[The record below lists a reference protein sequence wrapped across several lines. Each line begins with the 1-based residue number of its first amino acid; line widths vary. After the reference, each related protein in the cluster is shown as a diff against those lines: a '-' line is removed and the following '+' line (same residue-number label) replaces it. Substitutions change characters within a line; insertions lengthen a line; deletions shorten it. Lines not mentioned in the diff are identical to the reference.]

1 MEATISRDGSG
12 VYSYPGGGAAV
23 SGAAISSTAYNTRA
37 ADVLADLNAARP
49 ISAGGTGAT
58 TAATARIA
66 LGVQASDALLTA
78 IAALTTSADRFL
90 KFTGTDTVAVFDL
103 FGTANTFTATQTAG
117 RWAVDTTAY
126 FDLNSGNPVLAFDA
140 TDFFLFTRSSSL
152 LSYGVGGITPWQIL
166 STGEIVGYDVG
177 PTQTTALGFRGT
189 ILNTQDAD
197 YTFVLADAAKT
208 IYHTSASTHTYTI
221 PANASVAYPIGTIIQ
236 IENENGG
243 GNVTLAITSDTLR
256 WDASTGSRTIAA
268 NGSASIKK
276 VTSTSWRLVGTS
288 IS

>member
-1 MEATISRDGSG
+1 MSGDPIGS
-12 VYSYPGGGAAV
+12 S
-23 SGAAISSTAYNTRA
+23 AYNTRWS
-37 ADVLADLNAARP
+37 DVVSDLNAARP

-58 TAATARIA
+58 TEAGARTA

-103 FGTANTFTATQTAG
+103 MGTANTFTATQTSG
-117 RWAVDTTAY
+117 RWAVDSTAY
-126 FDLNSGNPVLAFDA
+126 LDLNSGNPVLAFDA
-140 TDFFLFTRSSSL
+140 TDFLLYNRSTNTL
-152 LSYGVGGITPWQIL
+152 TWGVGGLSPFYIL
-166 STGEIVGYDVG
+166 PTGEIVGYDVG
-177 PTQTTALGFRGT
+177 PTQTTAMGWRGT
-189 ILNTQDAD
+189 ILNTQNAD
-197 YTFVLADAAKT
+197 YTLVLGDAGKT

-236 IENENGG
+236 IENENAG

-276 VTSTSWRLVGTS
+276 VASTTWRLVGVGIT
-288 IS
+288 